1 MICKSNNAEITLW
14 SVFRQ
19 TVVCR
24 SLTFGCLSKGKHLIR
39 IVQYL
44 ILTEICFVRFLIP
57 HTTNRLRISV
67 QHITSTNSAVYC
79 ITFVCRTASW
89 SQITKQ
95 RSWYREPQDPGLKT
109 AVTLRHTAYGTKYA
123 AMRFGW
129 RVPHNTQSLALRE
142 ICQAIIDEYLS

>member
-1 MICKSNNAEITLW
+1 MLCKSNNAEITLW

-79 ITFVCRTASW
+79 ITFVCRIIFSL
-89 SQITKQ
+89 SLSIHIIKGKYMPHFYHSVVLYVSSCLSHGITWFIGY
-95 RSWYREPQDPGLKT
+95 SILYFP
-109 AVTLRHTAYGTKYA
+109 
-123 AMRFGW
+123 
-129 RVPHNTQSLALRE
+129 NT
-142 ICQAIIDEYLS
+142 I